1 MKTPQEAAREYM
13 QNVLN
18 DSDLSVNYEEDNY
31 DAGVMHTLTEA
42 LEPAFL
48 AGDAFGYRRGM
59 EKAYRWIS
67 VEDEFPEYY
76 KDVFVKYKRDG
87 IVRYE
92 VCWLAIGD
100 DDNYLRTSSGGYL
113 INRNDVI
120 AWRPIEPIK
129 E

>member
-67 VEDEFPEYY
+67 VEDELPEN
-76 KDVFVKYKRDG
+76 
-87 IVRYE
+87 E
-92 VCWLAIGD
+92 AP
-100 DDNYLRTSSGGYL
+100 
-113 INRNDVI
+113 VI
-120 AWRPIEPIK
+120 ARIKTVEVEEGEIIYGVCAYIGKGIWVNQFGVVHGQPTHWRPIERVK

>member
-13 QNVLN
+13 QNILDV
-18 DSDLSVNYEEDNY
+18 SDLSVNHEEDNY
-31 DAGVMHTLTEA
+31 DAGVMNTLIEA

-67 VEDEFPEYY
+67 VEEELPEDQD
-76 KDVFVKYKRDG
+76 DVLVLFCNGRKG
-87 IVRYE
+87 IGSYVGNNE
-92 VCWLAIGD
+92 WAI
-100 DDNYLRTSSGGYL
+100 
-113 INRNDVI
+113 VI
-120 AWRPIEPIK
+120 ASEYDSQDLKVVAWRPIEPIK